1 MMNSSLYRVVDL
13 GVFAAANLINLLL
26 TVMFV
31 ARGRRN
37 RKVESSTGLAVV
49 ALAVPLAAA
58 AVLNALGRRA
68 WWTWALPLLM
78 VAFCVVEYL
87 LDYALKVEFR
97 DTRAMKPYLL
107 LYYLA
112 LMSLIGYSFL
122 VGKIYGYATL
132 LTYFVHMGA
141 TAYSYGRVRHGR

>member
-1 MMNSSLYRVVDL
+1 MNAGLFHAVDL
-13 GVFAAANLINLLL
+13 GVFAVANLINLLL

-49 ALAVPLAAA
+49 VLGLPLAAA
-58 AVLNALGRRA
+58 SVLNALGRRA

-78 VAFCVVEYL
+78 VAFSVVEYL
-87 LDYALKVEFR
+87 VDYALKVEFR
-97 DTRAMKPYLL
+97 DRRAMKPYLI

-112 LMSLIGYSFL
+112 LMAMIGYSFL
-122 VGKIYGYATL
+122 IGKTYGFITL